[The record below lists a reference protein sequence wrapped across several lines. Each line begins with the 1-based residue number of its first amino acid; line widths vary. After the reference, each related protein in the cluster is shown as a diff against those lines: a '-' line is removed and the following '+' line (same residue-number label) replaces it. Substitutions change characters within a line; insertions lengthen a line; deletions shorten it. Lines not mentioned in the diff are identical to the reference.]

1 MRILIAGAGG
11 FIGRHLFDGLKEE
24 GVRVYGLT
32 RSRAVSQEGLM
43 TCDLG
48 SREDF
53 ENILGDI
60 VPDVVIHAAG
70 SLLGNDPSR
79 ALDGYFNNLLSTAN
93 VVEGAVKKRVKR
105 LIFLSSNMVYGDG
118 YGVLKGQEEGGRPK
132 NWYAR
137 GKFLCEHLLRDHSQ
151 SIEVIVLR
159 LPSVLGRG
167 KTSGDFVTE
176 MIRSLK
182 ERREIVI
189 YGKGQARRQF
199 LDMRDLTAVAR
210 LCASREMAGCGFLL
224 TPVAGSDIRTIKEI
238 GESVLSLCGG
248 GKLVFDEKR
257 GDSPDQYVDPDILKS
272 RLGCELRM
280 TLEDSIKEILRGEP
294 PSGVP

>member
-11 FIGRHLFDGLKEE
+11 FIGKHLFHGLREE

-32 RSRAVSQEGLM
+32 RSPAAPREGLM

-48 SREDF
+48 SREAF

-60 VPDVVIHAAG
+60 VPDVIIHAAG

-79 ALDGYFNNLLSTAN
+79 AVDGYFNNLLSTAN
-93 VVEGAVKKRVKR
+93 VVEGAIKKRVKR
-105 LIFLSSNMVYGDG
+105 VIFLSSNMVYGDA
-118 YGVLKGQEEGGRPK
+118 YSVLEGQEEGARPK

-137 GKFLCEHLLRDHSQ
+137 GKLLCEHLLRDHAQ

-176 MIRSLK
+176 MIQSLK

-199 LDMRDLTAVAR
+199 LDTRDLTAVAR
-210 LCASREMAGCGFLL
+210 LCASRDMAGRGFLL
-224 TPVAGSDIRTIKEI
+224 TPVVGSDIRTIKEI

-248 GKLVFDEKR
+248 GKLVFDAKR
-257 GDSPDQYVDPDILKS
+257 SDSPDQFIDSGILTAK
-272 RLGCELRM
+272 LGCRLRM
-280 TLEDSIKEILRGEP
+280 TLEDSIKEILRGES